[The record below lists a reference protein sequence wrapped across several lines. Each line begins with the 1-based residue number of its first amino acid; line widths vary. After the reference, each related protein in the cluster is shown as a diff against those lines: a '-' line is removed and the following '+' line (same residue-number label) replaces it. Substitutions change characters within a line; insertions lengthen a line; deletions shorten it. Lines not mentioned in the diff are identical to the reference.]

1 MKINRKRAYRIT
13 CVSYVVIALI
23 LIALGLMN
31 LGGVAENSDVWML
44 GYAVWTLIMY
54 GWTTYEEGHPE

>member
-13 CVSYVVIALI
+13 CASYIVIALV

-31 LGGVAENSDVWML
+31 LGGVAENSDMVDAGIRWLDVDHARMD
-44 GYAVWTLIMY
+44 II
-54 GWTTYEEGHPE
+54 